1 MDVNE
6 NDMDTAH
13 RLVSAISDANPAQ
26 LMLPE
31 VRAAHTTLVW
41 NAEEERPLVA
51 GSHPMMY
58 GRCCSNRKEHS
69 A

>member
-26 LMLPE
+26 LTLPE
-31 VRAAHTTLVW
+31 VRAAHTTLIW
-41 NAEEERPLVA
+41 NAEADFPSWL
-51 GSHPMMY
+51 GTHPMMY
-58 GRCCSNRKEHS
+58 GRCCSNRKVRS